1 LADTTADVKNIKSEY
16 SKFAGLYKDDYGGI
30 DAAWL
35 LSLTASLVVLFSVMA
50 WFMRKR
56 IDIALK
62 KKLREARLKELG
74 LPLLDGEDGED
85 LEAKKKTDGKDLE
98 ATKKTQKSGKSTKS
112 GKTDKSKKTVKSK
125 KTDKTKASGKSKSKD
140 IDKKKKVTKKKI
152 EGTNT
157 ELKELKTK
165 KPKVKKK
172 SGKQASNSIKN
183 RLKKRK

>member
-35 LSLTASLVVLFSVMA
+35 LSLTASLVVLFSAMA

-98 ATKKTQKSGKSTKS
+98 ATKKMYEEKLEATKKTQKSGKSTKS

-140 IDKKKKVTKKKI
+140 LDKKKKVTKKTGI
-152 EGTNT
+152 
-157 ELKELKTK
+157 
-165 KPKVKKK
+165 
-172 SGKQASNSIKN
+172 
-183 RLKKRK
+183 